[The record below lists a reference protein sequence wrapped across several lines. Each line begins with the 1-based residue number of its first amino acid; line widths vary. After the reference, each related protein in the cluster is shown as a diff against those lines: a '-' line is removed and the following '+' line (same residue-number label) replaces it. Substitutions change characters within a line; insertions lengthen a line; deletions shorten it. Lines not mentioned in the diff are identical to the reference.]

1 MNRKITDFFNTWF
14 VEEFLGHISNEAFEE
29 FYNSDNE
36 TFDKFYNS
44 KWLSVVPPSHIKPLE
59 EEIKKV
65 LDKWA
70 DDYGYQ
76 PNF

>member
-14 VEEFLGHISNEAFEE
+14 VEELLGQISNEAFEE
-29 FYNSDNE
+29 FYNSE
-36 TFDKFYNS
+36 
-44 KWLSVVPPSHIKPLE
+44 WLLVVPPSHIKPLE

-70 DDYGYQ
+70 DKYGYQ